1 MFSEMLLSFMTKRG
15 RRICKAEFVIVK
27 VSQYAG
33 YYACNGS
40 FKTVTFESL
49 GNSPPISRKRMF
61 GGILE
66 KFVYF
71 IMKLHAVCTH

>member
-1 MFSEMLLSFMTKRG
+1 MHVCVCECGAGGGGGSGGQGVG
-15 RRICKAEFVIVK
+15 RRICKAGFVIVK

-33 YYACNGS
+33 CYACNGS

-61 GGILE
+61 GVFWKSLFILS
-66 KFVYF
+66 
-71 IMKLHAVCTH
+71 